1 MILVAA
7 VLVGLAAGFCRAWI
21 NKRAYRVYDLKYPI
35 LVLIAFIPQ
44 YFAFFAPKIRTQL
57 MDNLVSILLVSS
69 LIILLI
75 FAIFNIRKPSFWPI
89 LAGFLLNFLVIIMN
103 GGFMPIS
110 LTTVEK
116 ITAGIDSNWMIGQRF
131 GYSKDIILAPEM
143 TKLVFLSDRFTLT
156 NIFGY
161 SVAFSMGDI
170 LIAIGVVWLL
180 WMLGGA
186 PPQTK
191 KEIFN
196 E

>member
-21 NKRAYRVYDLKYPI
+21 NKRTYRVFDLKFPI
-35 LVLIAFIPQ
+35 LVLAAFVPQ
-44 YFAFFAPKIRTQL
+44 YLAFFAPKIREQL
-57 MDNLVSILLVSS
+57 VDNLVSILLVSS

-75 FAIFNIRKPSFWPI
+75 FSIFNIRKPSFWPI
-89 LAGFLLNFLVIIMN
+89 LAGFLLNFLVIVLN

-110 LTTVEK
+110 LDTVNK
-116 ITAGIDSNWMIGQRF
+116 ITGGIGSTWIIGQRF

-143 TKLVFLSDRFTLT
+143 TKLAFLSDRFTLT
-156 NIFGY
+156 NLFGY
-161 SVAFSMGDI
+161 SVAFSLGDI
-170 LIAIGVVWLL
+170 LIAAGVIWLL

-191 KEIFN
+191 KEILY